1 MGQTITRQ
9 GRANDTVDLFGARR
23 SNSVLTLREAADVE
37 LPSVLVD
44 RSKALMGLLDLVDS
58 KLKYSDLDKLIDEH
72 NIDITGLTWTRTKN
86 GNPFRLHRL
95 MW

>member
-1 MGQTITRQ
+1 MGQTSTRQ
-9 GRANDTVDLFGARR
+9 GRAKDTVDLFGAWR
-23 SNSVLTLREAADVE
+23 SSSLLTLREAAEFE

-44 RSKALMGLLDLVDS
+44 RSNVLMGPLDLVDS

-72 NIDITGLTWTRTKN
+72 KIDITGLTWTRTKN

-95 MW
+95 MG